1 MPRNVVILGLS
12 AALSVAIPAAY
23 QTFPDLFHRLL
34 IPSQGAPAEQ
44 AAAAPEK
51 PAGGGAKGPAGKK
64 VLLSADPRGHF
75 TADFKLNGR
84 SVQAMVDTGATA
96 VAINRTTAR
105 RIGLSLNRDDF
116 SYEVKTA
123 NGTTRAASV
132 TIARIEIG
140 RVFVE
145 NVQAAVLEDS
155 ALDGA
160 LIGMSFLSRLSRF
173 QVEDRAL
180 LLVQ

>member
-44 AAAAPEK
+44 AAATGK
-51 PAGGGAKGPAGKK
+51 PAGGGGKGPAGKK